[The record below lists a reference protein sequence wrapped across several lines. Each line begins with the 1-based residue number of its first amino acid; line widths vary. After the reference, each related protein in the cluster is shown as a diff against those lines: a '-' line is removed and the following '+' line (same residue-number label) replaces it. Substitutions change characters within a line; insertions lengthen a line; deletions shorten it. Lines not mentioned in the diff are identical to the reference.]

1 MLTKLTNLMSKIPSS
16 SRIIL
21 AMMIGLV
28 LGSLSSSIYVGVNE
42 LANAFVMLL
51 QMTAL
56 PYIAL
61 SLIVGIGSLSPL
73 KVTNTL
79 KVTLVILLALLAVV
93 ITFILLAP
101 IAFPNW
107 KSADFYSLNTIST
120 TPEFDIISLFIPTNP
135 FYALANGLI
144 PSVVLFSIFMG
155 IGLMQVKVKK
165 HTLSV
170 LNGLNKAVVNV
181 SSMVMRF
188 APIGIFCIAQRAAA
202 TINSEQLD
210 GLQVYIVT
218 AAVLVLLLSF
228 IVLPAIVATITPFSY
243 RQILKSSRE
252 SMVTAFATGS
262 FFIVI
267 PIIVEKMKHLI
278 EQMPATENGNKT
290 LKADVSN
297 MPSIIVPIS
306 FSLPVGGKLL
316 ALLFTLFAAWFS
328 GSQVNSSD
336 YLQLLIAGIPQL
348 FGTTTLA
355 IPNLLDIFNVP
366 GSLFDLFLVAENIIV
381 GRLSALLSVVFSVS
395 LVLLIATSML
405 KKFTFKWR
413 SFSVYLIIL
422 PILSVIAFI
431 SLRFTFDAIT
441 YQYQGYSKFIERDF
455 ILLDVKAKVL
465 TEPELGVDK
474 KMPDVS
480 VLERITQRGY
490 IRVGYFRD
498 DLPYTFH
505 NNEGKLVGFDIEI
518 INLLADDLGVSIE
531 FVRIYHNQAKQLLSS
546 GYLDMT
552 TGMPV
557 TPHNMKQYTLTV
569 PYSSQSMAFLVKEE
583 RRKEFSDWENI
594 FARED
599 LIIGI
604 PEIFYS
610 ENIVHRYFEKATA
623 WEISTPRLFFK
634 EKYENIDA
642 MLFGAATASAWTLI
656 NPEYTVIVPKPARP
670 EVSMAF
676 AINTDDSAFEIYL
689 RNWIFMVRKNNTIEQ
704 LFHYW
709 IAGKKP
715 NTYLGFPKQPI
726 RKETVHD

>member
-1 MLTKLTNLMSKIPSS
+1 
-16 SRIIL
+16 
-21 AMMIGLV
+21 
-28 LGSLSSSIYVGVNE
+28 
-42 LANAFVMLL
+42 
-51 QMTAL
+51 
-56 PYIAL
+56 
-61 SLIVGIGSLSPL
+61 
-73 KVTNTL
+73 
-79 KVTLVILLALLAVV
+79 
-93 ITFILLAP
+93 
-101 IAFPNW
+101 
-107 KSADFYSLNTIST
+107 
-120 TPEFDIISLFIPTNP
+120 
-135 FYALANGLI
+135 
-144 PSVVLFSIFMG
+144 
-155 IGLMQVKVKK
+155 
-165 HTLSV
+165 
-170 LNGLNKAVVNV
+170 
-181 SSMVMRF
+181 
-188 APIGIFCIAQRAAA
+188 
-202 TINSEQLD
+202 
-210 GLQVYIVT
+210 
-218 AAVLVLLLSF
+218 
-228 IVLPAIVATITPFSY
+228 
-243 RQILKSSRE
+243 
-252 SMVTAFATGS
+252 
-262 FFIVI
+262 
-267 PIIVEKMKHLI
+267 MKHLI
-278 EQMPATENGNKT
+278 EQMSSAENGNKT
-290 LKADVSN
+290 LKVDVSN

-405 KKFTFKWR
+405 KKFTLKWR
-413 SFSVYLIIL
+413 SFSLYLIIL

-455 ILLDVKAKVL
+455 ILLDTKAKVL
-465 TEPELGVDK
+465 AEPELDVDK
-474 KMPDVS
+474 TMPNVS
-480 VLERITQRGY
+480 VLERITQRGF

-583 RRKEFSDWENI
+583 RRKEFSDWQNI

-610 ENIVHRYFEKATA
+610 ENIVRRYFEKATV

-670 EVSMAF
+670 ELSMAF
-676 AINTDDSAFEIYL
+676 AINTDDSVFEIYL
-689 RNWIFMVRKNNTIEQ
+689 RNWIFMMQKNHTIDQ

-715 NTYLGFPKQPI
+715 NTYLGFTKQTI
-726 RKETVHD
+726 RKETIYD

>member
-1 MLTKLTNLMSKIPSS
+1 MI
-16 SRIIL
+16 
-21 AMMIGLV
+21 IGLT
-28 LGSLSSSIYVGVNE
+28 LGAVSSTVYLGVNE
-42 LANAFVMLL
+42 IANAFVMLL

-61 SLIVGIGSLSPL
+61 SLIVGIGSLSPT
-73 KVTNTL
+73 KVTSTL
-79 KVTLVILLALLAVV
+79 KITLVILMALLAVV
-93 ITFILLAP
+93 LAFILLAP
-101 IAFPNW
+101 IAFPDW

-144 PSVVLFSIFMG
+144 PSVVLFSIFIG

-170 LNGLNKAVVNV
+170 LNGLNQAVVNV
-181 SSMVMRF
+181 SNIVMRF
-188 APIGIFCIAQRAAA
+188 APVGIFCIAQRAAA

-218 AAVLVLLLSF
+218 AAVLVFLLTF

-243 RQILKSSRE
+243 RQILASSRE
-252 SMVTAFATGS
+252 AMITAFATGS

-267 PIIVEKMKHLI
+267 PIIVEKTKQLI
-278 EQMPATENGNKT
+278 AQLSITENGNKV
-290 LKADVSN
+290 LKSDVTN

-328 GSQVNSSD
+328 GSQVSSSD

-355 IPNLLDIFNVP
+355 IPSLLDNFNVP

-381 GRLSALLSVVFSVS
+381 GRLSALLSVIFSIS

-405 KKFTFKWR
+405 RNFTFKWR
-413 SFSVYLIIL
+413 SFSYYLLLL
-422 PILSVIAFI
+422 PIISVIAFI
-431 SLRFTFDAIT
+431 SLRFTFDAIS
-441 YQYQGYSKFIERDF
+441 YQYQGYTKFIERDF
-455 ILLDVKAKVL
+455 IILDGKAKVL
-465 TEPELGVDK
+465 AEPNLSIDK
-474 KMPDVS
+474 TMLNVP
-480 VLERITQRGY
+480 VLERITQRGF

-505 NNEGKLVGFDIEI
+505 NNVGKLVGFDIEI

-557 TPHNMKQYTLTV
+557 TPKNMKQYTLTL

-583 RRKEFSDWENI
+583 RRKEFSDWQSI

-610 ENIVHRYFEKATA
+610 ENIVSRYFEKATA

-634 EKYENIDA
+634 EKYQHIDA

-670 EVSMAF
+670 ELSMAF
-676 AINTDDSAFEIYL
+676 AINTNDTAFEIYM
-689 RNWIFMVRKNNTIEQ
+689 RNWIFMMKKNHTIDQ

-715 NTYLGFPKQPI
+715 TTFLELSKQNI
-726 RKETVHD
+726 RKETSHD

>member
-1 MLTKLTNLMSKIPSS
+1 MILGLTLGAISS
-16 SRIIL
+16 T
-21 AMMIGLV
+21 V
-28 LGSLSSSIYVGVNE
+28 YFGVNE
-42 LANAFVMLL
+42 VANAFIMLL

-61 SLIVGIGSLSPL
+61 SLIVGIGSLSPT
-73 KVTNTL
+73 KVTSTL
-79 KVTLVILLALLAVV
+79 KISLVILMALLTLVLA
-93 ITFILLAP
+93 FILLAP
-101 IAFPNW
+101 IAFPDW

-144 PSVVLFSIFMG
+144 PSVVLFSIFIG

-170 LNGLNKAVVNV
+170 LSGLNKAVVNV
-181 SSMVMRF
+181 SNMVMRF
-188 APIGIFCIAQRAAA
+188 APVGIFCIAQRAAA

-218 AAVLVLLLSF
+218 AAVLVLLLTF
-228 IVLPAIVATITPFSY
+228 IILPAIVATITPFSY
-243 RQILKSSRE
+243 RQILASSRQA
-252 SMVTAFATGS
+252 MITAFATGS

-267 PIIVEKMKHLI
+267 PIIVEKTKQLI
-278 EQMPATENGNKT
+278 GELSTAENSNKV

-336 YLQLLIAGIPQL
+336 YLQLLGAGIPQL

-366 GSLFDLFLVAENIIV
+366 SSLFDLFLVAENVIV
-381 GRLSALLSVVFSVS
+381 GRLSALLSVIFSVS
-395 LVLLIATSML
+395 LVLLIATNML
-405 KKFTFKWR
+405 RNFTFKWR
-413 SFSVYLIIL
+413 SFSFYLFLL
-422 PILSVIAFI
+422 PIISVIAFI
-431 SLRFTFDAIT
+431 SLRFTFDAIS

-455 ILLDVKAKVL
+455 IIVDQKAKVL
-465 TEPELGVDK
+465 PEPELSIDK
-474 KMPDVS
+474 TKPKVT
-480 VLERITQRGY
+480 VLERISQRGF

-505 NNEGKLVGFDIEI
+505 NNKGKLVGFDIEI
-518 INLLADDLGVSIE
+518 INLLANDLDVSIE
-531 FVRIYHNQAKQLLSS
+531 FVRIYHNQAKQLLTS

-557 TPHNMKQYTLTV
+557 TPRNMKEYTLTV

-583 RRKEFSDWENI
+583 RRKEFNDWQSI

-610 ENIVHRYFEKATA
+610 ENIVSRYFEKTTA
-623 WEISTPRLFFK
+623 WEIATPRLFFK
-634 EKYENIDA
+634 EKYQHIDA
-642 MLFGAATASAWTLI
+642 MLFGAPTASAWTLLH
-656 NPEYTVIVPKPARP
+656 PEYTVVAPKPAQP
-670 EVSMAF
+670 PLAMAF
-676 AINTDDSAFEIYL
+676 AINSEDRAFEL
-689 RNWIFMVRKNNTIEQ
+689 FMRSWIQMKKQNNDIKH
-704 LFHYW
+704 LFDYW

-715 NTYLGFPKQPI
+715 HSLTKQQ
-726 RKETVHD
+726 

>member
-1 MLTKLTNLMSKIPSS
+1 MITKVSQLISKIPLSFRIIFAMLLGLTLGAVS
-16 SRIIL
+16 SR
-21 AMMIGLV
+21 V
-28 LGSLSSSIYVGVNE
+28 YLGVDE

-61 SLIVGIGSLSPL
+61 SLIVGIGSLSL
-73 KVTNTL
+73 EKANKTL
-79 KVTLVILLALLAVV
+79 KITLLILMALLLVV
-93 ITFILLAP
+93 VAFILLAP

-144 PSVVLFSIFMG
+144 PSVVLFSIFIG
-155 IGLMQVKVKK
+155 IGLMQVKAKK
-165 HTLSV
+165 TTLSV
-170 LNGLNKAVVNV
+170 LNGLNCAVVNV

-202 TINSEQLD
+202 TINSAQLD

-218 AAVLVLLLSF
+218 AIVLVFLLTF

-243 RQILKSSRE
+243 RQILAGTRE
-252 SMVTAFATGS
+252 AMITAFATGS

-267 PIIVEKMKHLI
+267 PIIVEKAKQLI
-278 EQMPATENGNKT
+278 EQMPSTPNCPKL
-290 LKADVSN
+290 LKADASN

-336 YLQLLIAGIPQL
+336 YLSLLLAGIPQL
-348 FGTTTLA
+348 FGSTTLA
-355 IPNLLDIFNVP
+355 IPNLLELFNVP
-366 GSLFDLFLVAENIIV
+366 SSLFDLFLVAENIIV
-381 GRLSALLSVVFSVS
+381 GRLNALLSVIFSMS

-405 KKFTFKWR
+405 RTFTFKWR
-413 SFSVYLIIL
+413 SFSRYLLLLPLVSIL
-422 PILSVIAFI
+422 AFI
-431 SLRFTFDAIT
+431 SLRFTFDAIS

-455 ILLDVKAKVL
+455 IVLDVKAKVL
-465 TEPELGVDK
+465 LEPDLSLNK
-474 KMPDVS
+474 TKLNTH
-480 VLERITQRGY
+480 VLDRIAQRGF

-531 FVRIYHNQAKQLLSS
+531 FVRIYHNQAKSLLSS

-552 TGMPV
+552 TGVPV
-557 TPHNMKQYTLTV
+557 TPKNMQQFTLTT

-583 RRKEFSDWENI
+583 RRKEFSNWQDI
-594 FARED
+594 FTRED

-610 ENIVHRYFEKATA
+610 ENIVRRYFEKPTV

-634 EKYENIDA
+634 KEFQHIDA
-642 MLFGAATASAWTLI
+642 MLLGAATASAWTLI
-656 NPEYTVIVPKPARP
+656 NPDYTVIVPKPARP
-670 EVSMAF
+670 ELSMAF
-676 AINTDDSAFEIYL
+676 AINTNDNAFEIFM
-689 RNWIFMVRKNNTIEQ
+689 RNWIFMKQKNNTIEQ

-715 NTYLGFPKQPI
+715 QSILFLPDMK
-726 RKETVHD
+726 K